1 MAAGHSYIK
10 ARIPES
16 RYNMDWSFGLTMTV
30 AGMGVTF
37 ITLYL
42 LTLLIRLLNKLFP
55 YKHEEEKKQNIKD
68 AGT

>member
-1 MAAGHSYIK
+1 
-10 ARIPES
+10 
-16 RYNMDWSFGLTMTV
+16 MDWTFGLTMTI

-55 YKHEEEKKQNIKD
+55 HKEDQEKD
-68 AGT
+68 AK

>member
-1 MAAGHSYIK
+1 LLRRGNFVLSDK
-10 ARIPES
+10 NKEQEKKV
-16 RYNMDWSFGLTMTV
+16 DWTFGLTMTV

-55 YKHEEEKKQNIKD
+55 YKGEEKKK
-68 AGT
+68 G

>member
-1 MAAGHSYIK
+1 
-10 ARIPES
+10 
-16 RYNMDWSFGLTMTV
+16 MDWGFGLTMTI

-55 YKHEEEKKQNIKD
+55 YKDEEEKDSK
-68 AGT
+68 

>member
-1 MAAGHSYIK
+1 
-10 ARIPES
+10 
-16 RYNMDWSFGLTMTV
+16 MDWNFGLTMML

-55 YKHEEEKKQNIKD
+55 FKNEEEKKGKP
-68 AGT
+68 